1 MNNWGGTPIMRHKK
15 GVAPLLLVLILG
27 LMLALGAG
35 GVAYAHGERAQEG
48 FLRLKTA
55 AWQDVQ
61 FSTDKVKQGEKVVI
75 TGKVKLL
82 EVWPGTL
89 DPPETGYLNVS
100 ASGPHFILKD
110 RVVSQRA

>member
-1 MNNWGGTPIMRHKK
+1 MNNLGGTPIMRHQK

-35 GVAYAHGERAQEG
+35 GVAFAHGERAQEG

-75 TGKVKLL
+75 TREGAVHRTLTLPYGCALHPYDGK
-82 EVWPGTL
+82 PAGTQL
-89 DPPETGYLNVS
+89 
-100 ASGPHFILKD
+100 SGV
-110 RVVSQRA
+110 RT